1 MRNGRR
7 TQELPHDGVALLQG
21 LGTLGG
27 VEHQP
32 IDDVDLLTILLFSAE
47 SQKERERDTHT
58 STKSS
63 VTFLFIFLECSR
75 KSLFSPPSVTMY
87 MWAGQNDISQSHQD
101 DAVSVETK
109 TMRKLHVYRL

>member
-47 SQKERERDTHT
+47 SERDRETHT
-58 STKSS
+58 HQLKVLSRSYLSS
-63 VTFLFIFLECSR
+63 
-75 KSLFSPPSVTMY
+75 
-87 MWAGQNDISQSHQD
+87 
-101 DAVSVETK
+101 
-109 TMRKLHVYRL
+109 